1 MAEVN
6 RYAIIGSGSAGFG
19 AARTIRERDPDA
31 RISLIT
37 LSSLPFYNRYDL
49 PKLFQGVDDWRDL
62 LAVPTEVFDMLEIQ
76 LRRAS
81 RVVEVDGRNRTLQF
95 SHNEV
100 MGFDRLL
107 VCSGGGGYLPAALAD
122 YRHLLHGF
130 GSFEQAAV
138 TRKAVPKGGT
148 VVMLGG
154 DMIGLDLA
162 FTLVDTGHKVI
173 LVTNDQTFWPHRIE
187 PGERQELLAAL
198 AAAGLEII
206 DGRRPTAIEDIGG
219 RLPRR
224 MVFSD
229 GTTTAGNVIMAF
241 CGQQPSVEFM
251 LGAGVDIERGILVNP
266 HLQTSNET
274 IWAAGDV
281 CQIWSDADKG
291 YKFYHGWKNV
301 RIMGEIAARNMT
313 GADEAFDDTDPL
325 AIRVENGRIWSS
337 FWEH

>member
-1 MAEVN
+1 MGEPS

-19 AARTIRERDPDA
+19 AARTIRERDPEA
-31 RISLIT
+31 RISLVTI
-37 LSSLPFYNRYDL
+37 SSLPFYNRYDL
-49 PKLFQGVDDWRDL
+49 PKLFLGVEDWRDL
-62 LAVPTEVFDMLEIQ
+62 LAVPTEVFDMLDIQ

-81 RVVEVDGRNRTLQF
+81 RVVEVDGRNLTIQF
-95 SHNEV
+95 AHNEV

-107 VCSGGGGYLPAALAD
+107 VCSGGGGYLPAALSD
-122 YRHLLHGF
+122 YRHLLHDF
-130 GSFEQAAV
+130 GSFEQAVV

-148 VVMLGG
+148 VIMLGG

-173 LVTNDQTFWPHRIE
+173 LVTNDHTFWPHQIAPE
-187 PGERQELLAAL
+187 ERGELLDAL
-198 AAAGLEII
+198 TATGIEII

-229 GTTTAGNVIMAF
+229 GTTASGNVIMAF
-241 CGQQPSVEFM
+241 CGQQPSVEF
-251 LGAGVDIERGILVNP
+251 LLSAGIDIERGILVNTQ
-266 HLQTSNET
+266 LQSSNDA

-281 CQIWSDADKG
+281 CQIWSDAGKG

-313 GADEAFDDTDPL
+313 GAEEAFDDPDPL
-325 AIRVENGRIWSS
+325 AIRVEDGRIWSS